1 MKKGQ
6 KRRVFA
12 FLLAFSMLVSC
23 FTGVPV
29 RAEEEQAV
37 TGLVAGETNWNGLR
51 NELLDSTYQKEFWSS
66 LGERTLYLGY
76 TDAEGT
82 IVGSLNEYP
91 EYSIENIIV
100 SKDGEAAPD
109 GSYSIR
115 QDVYYEGEVETPNEG
130 FFVFTFNQRG
140 DYMISYALENVEE
153 NYITVH
159 VDYGEVAAYSSPEAT
174 ETGYLLEYQYSRGEE
189 DNSFYFVFNVDSGA
203 ETPFALAET
212 PLCINDDP
220 AIDVSQ
226 YASLSEV
233 EGKTNAYKLTIHTDT
248 LPSNEFGLQL
258 AYSVDYDD
266 GMGSRE
272 NAYYIHVSEKISG
285 LVFAYPD
292 WDGGKAFLGE
302 GAHFQSSGETVLGD
316 FHVYLGYKESDES
329 DIIAI
334 DEYEGYSM
342 DNFEVTLNGEVASK
356 DSYSVAQSTYLD
368 DEEQVD
374 KVNEDILRFSLYER
388 GIYRI
393 AYPMDDRTDNYITVK
408 ATIPEFG
415 VYQTATG
422 EGYYVDN
429 DFIVDG
435 SSSANECYVVF
446 SDACYKSITLSE
458 TPLVINGDESILAS
472 DYVSIEA
479 VEGNPLAFRL
489 NVNGSNM
496 TSNEMD
502 ISIKFTGVDVNGN
515 ELEEDFRSL
524 RAIIDNK
531 GFVFRETYYDDV
543 AGKECFVEDGDSFK
557 YYLIPLGSQHFV
569 YLEYQDEQTG
579 ETTNVWD
586 ADALTVTLNG
596 APAPASSYQISKN
609 TYRVD
614 EEENGEPVSKEY
626 VNEGFLGFAFF
637 QKGVY
642 HVSYKDAT
650 SHKSVIFAVDMPR
663 VAVYDS
669 ADIETG
675 KYIERYNFDR
685 YTDAEQAF
693 YIILQKGES
702 ETITVGESPLSFD
715 GDYGDA
721 KVSDYLELEVI
732 EENEVYKVIVKPEAF
747 PYYEVGF
754 IFSAEC
760 SNDTEP
766 WNEEYSFGVCEKQV
780 GLLVTDSFTGDNEET
795 RPFDEGSFSKDLYKV
810 YDPYNSS
817 KFYFGYRT
825 DEDGEITNVAVEDLV
840 FTDENDSP
848 VELEIDKFTNV
859 DGEEIVQIR
868 FQSPGTYYAS
878 YTKDGIESKVMIVV
892 DFPDMAFY
900 TEPER
905 TAETLVMDDFYL
917 MKDDD
922 QQDVLYFIV
931 DKSYGTFENFAFEA
945 DGYKTTPSVLN
956 AELFDIGDEN
966 FLCYKV
972 TLLDEGAGYLLMV
985 SFDRV
990 YEEESEPDV
999 YILGMSTG
1007 KERQFYL
1014 DGKSHTGFAGCYMQD
1029 YEYAGRG
1036 INWDCGLPMY
1046 WVHADT
1052 IQGVIDKLGEVG
1064 IGETVWV
1071 DGEDKGIVNTGY
1083 FAINV
1088 SHTGNVTLTEQFVT
1102 PKNATAIQIV
1112 AGQDVQMTTHPT
1124 EEDGTYI
1131 EDSVYYVD
1139 EETRALLPAE
1149 YKNVQY
1155 ISDFNGG
1162 LYVVTRYTPTSADEY
1177 NFKLGE
1183 KIEADFDEVDRCIIT
1198 AEEKKMWNQFELPHL
1213 YLTMDCDYLVD
1224 GPCGAIHMQYTDGA
1238 DGKLYVMDRP
1248 EEALV
1253 RKEFDKNSA
1262 TYSGTFANDWTIY
1275 SCTIDKNTVQ
1285 ATTGTYEED
1294 VVVKTPDD
1302 KKDLVDVETEVENG
1316 LSEEQKEALKE
1327 EDSNV
1332 ELDVKTDA
1340 IDASENNLENLA
1352 DTIKEAISAIKELIE
1367 TILSIPQENAPVFV
1381 DISVNV
1387 TVTDSEGN
1395 LVGEEDTNITET
1407 KKPIDVT
1414 MDIPE
1419 NIRGN
1424 NRRYKVVRYHDG
1436 TAEEL
1441 ETEVMNNGKSI
1452 RFATNKFSTYAI
1464 VYEEIVKQDF
1474 DMSQVRWDYTEEFT
1488 YDGEEKSV
1496 QLIGLPDGLI
1506 PIYENDVAYE
1516 VGNYNTTVTFQYDMT
1531 LYNAPPAVE
1540 SLNWSIVAASP
1551 QKQDFDMS
1559 NVKWNYT
1566 TAFTYDGTA
1575 KTVTLT
1581 GLPAG
1586 LTANYTGNTATE
1598 VGNYVA
1604 SVSFTYDTEVYN
1616 MPTQVANLNW
1626 SIVAPP
1632 APPAPAKTDFD
1643 MSNVKWDYATAFT
1656 YDGTAKTVALT
1667 GLPSGLTATYSG
1679 NTATDA
1685 GVYTATVVFSYD
1697 AEKYNAPKAI
1707 DALTWTINKAD
1718 AAVKVSKV
1726 SISKTYG
1733 DKAFSLGVTAAKG
1746 TKVAYK
1752 SSDTKVVKVSTT
1764 GKVTIKGCGQATIT
1778 ITASGANF
1786 ETSQKKV
1793 TVTVKPKKVSI
1804 KKLTSPK
1811 KKAIKITWAKDSK
1824 VTGYEIE
1831 YSTNKKFTKKTT
1843 KKVTIS
1849 KYKTISKTIGKL
1861 KSKKKYYVR
1870 IRAYKKSGKTKI
1882 YGAWSTVKNIKV
1894 K

>member
-6 KRRVFA
+6 KRRVLA

-29 RAEEEQAV
+29 QAEEAQAV
-37 TGLVAGETNWNGLR
+37 TGLVSADPHWNGVR
-51 NELLDSTYQKEFWSS
+51 NELQNPTYRKELWTG
-66 LGERTLYLGY
+66 LGDRTLYLGY
-76 TDAEGT
+76 TEDGSSVT
-82 IVGSLNEYP
+82 SLNAYEGFA
-91 EYSIENIIV
+91 IENLIV
-100 SKDGEAAPD
+100 TKDGEAAPD
-109 GSYSIR
+109 GSFSIL
-115 QDVYYEGEVETPNEG
+115 QDVYYENNGEGDVETPNEG
-130 FFVFTFNQRG
+130 FFVFTFNQCG

-174 ETGYLLEYQYSRGEE
+174 EAGYLSEYQYSRGIE
-189 DNSFYFVFNVDSGA
+189 DNSFYLVFNVNSEA

-212 PLCINDDP
+212 PLCINNDP
-220 AIDVSQ
+220 SEDVSR
-226 YASLSEV
+226 YASISGID
-233 EGKTNAYKLTIHTDT
+233 GKPNAYKLTIHTDT
-248 LPSNEFGLQL
+248 LPTNEFDLKL
-258 AYSVDYDD
+258 DYSVDYGNGIMEIRDFHI
-266 GMGSRE
+266 R
-272 NAYYIHVSEKISG
+272 ISEKISG
-285 LVFAYPD
+285 LIFAYPD
-292 WDGGKAFLGE
+292 WDDDKAFLGNP
-302 GAHFQSSGETVLGD
+302 AYFQSSGETGLGD
-316 FHVYLGYKESDES
+316 FNVYLGYKASDES
-329 DIIAI
+329 EMIAI
-334 DEYEGYSM
+334 DEYEDYSM
-342 DNFEVTLNGEVASK
+342 DNFEVTLNGEVAPK
-356 DSYSVAQSTYLD
+356 NSYSIAQSMYWD

-374 KVNEDILRFSLYER
+374 KVNEDILRFSFYER

-393 AYPMDDRTDNYITVK
+393 AYPMADRTDNYITVTVTK
-408 ATIPEFG
+408 RDVG

-422 EGYYVDN
+422 DGYYIYDN
-429 DFIVDG
+429 VVIDG
-435 SSSANECYVVF
+435 SSTTNEFYVVF
-446 SDACYKSITLSE
+446 SDALYKSITLSE
-458 TPLVINGDESILAS
+458 NPLIIERDENIDAS
-472 DYVSIEA
+472 DYVSIEP
-479 VEGNPLAFRL
+479 VEGNPLAFKL
-489 NVNGSNM
+489 IINGSTL
-496 TSNEMD
+496 TSEFMN
-502 ISIKFTGVDVNGN
+502 ISIQYDGTDLNGAPLGIRQYDVH
-515 ELEEDFRSL
+515 
-524 RAIIDNK
+524 AAVACT
-531 GFVFRETYYDDV
+531 GFVFRDTSYDDEIGREV
-543 AGKECFVEDGDSFK
+543 LVEDGNSYK
-557 YYLIPLGSQHFV
+557 YYSIPLGDNRIV
-569 YLEYQDEQTG
+569 YLEYQDPQSG
-579 ETTNVWD
+579 EATNVWD
-586 ADALTVTLNG
+586 TDEFTVTLNG
-596 APAPASSYQISKN
+596 APAPAGSYKITKD
-609 TYRVD
+609 TYGV
-614 EEENGEPVSKEY
+614 EEEEDGELVYKEY
-626 VNEGFLGFAFF
+626 VNEGFLRFAFF

-642 HVSYKDAT
+642 KVSYNNAT
-650 SHKSVIFAVDMPR
+650 EHNSVVF
-663 VAVYDS
+663 VAETSKIAAYDS
-669 ADIETG
+669 SDITNAKVIDRFG
-675 KYIERYNFDR
+675 FDR
-685 YTDAEQAF
+685 YSEEEQAF
-693 YIILQKGES
+693 YIILQKNDGDEIDIS
-702 ETITVGESPLSFD
+702 EGLISFD

-721 KVSDYLELEVI
+721 KVSDYLTI
-732 EENEVYKVIVKPEAF
+732 ESTDAEDVYKVILNPEAF
-747 PYYEVGF
+747 PEYEVNF
-754 IFSAEC
+754 KLNARFNNI
-760 SNDTEP
+760 DEP
-766 WNEEYSFGVCEKQV
+766 EVYYLLVGEKLT
-780 GLLVTDSFTGDNEET
+780 GLLATDWFTGEGDDLK
-795 RPFDEGSFSKDLYKV
+795 PFDETAFSKVFYKQF
-810 YDPYNSS
+810 DPYNSWD
-817 KFYFGYRT
+817 FYFGYRT
-825 DEDGEITNVAVEDLV
+825 EENGPTTNVAVEDLV
-840 FTDENDSP
+840 FTDDEGNSVD
-848 VELEIDKFTNV
+848 VDIETVTTGYGTEIARV
-859 DGEEIVQIR
+859 R
-868 FQSPGTYYAS
+868 FALPGTYHIS
-878 YTKDGIESKVMIVV
+878 YTKDDIVSKVQLII
-892 DFPDMAFY
+892 DYPEIGFY
-900 TEPER
+900 TAPER
-905 TAETLVMDDFYL
+905 TVETLVTDDFYL

-922 QQDVLYFIV
+922 QQDVLYFIA
-931 DKSYGTFENFAFEA
+931 DKSYWTYEGIAFEA
-945 DGYKTTPSVLN
+945 DGYKATSSVLN
-956 AELFDIGDEN
+956 AEPYDIGDEN
-966 FLCYKV
+966 LLCYEV
-972 TLLDEGAGYLLMV
+972 TLLDEAVGYLLMV
-985 SFDRV
+985 SFNRIHEDD
-990 YEEESEPDV
+990 SAPDV
-999 YILGMSTG
+999 YTLGMTTG
-1007 KERQFYL
+1007 KQREIYG
-1014 DGKSHTGFAGCYMQD
+1014 DGEAHTGFAGCYMQD

-1064 IGETVWV
+1064 IGETVFV
-1071 DGEDKGIVNTGY
+1071 DGEDKGIENTGY

-1102 PKNATAIQIV
+1102 PKNATAIQIM

-1183 KIEADFDEVDRCIIT
+1183 AIKADFDEVDRCIIT
-1198 AEEKKMWNQFELPHL
+1198 AEEKQMWNQFELPHL

-1238 DGKLYVMDRP
+1238 DGKLYVMDRT

-1253 RKEFDKNSA
+1253 RKEFDKNSD

-1316 LSEEQKEALKE
+1316 LSEEQKVALKE
-1327 EDSNV
+1327 EDSNI
-1332 ELDVKTDA
+1332 EIDVKTDS
-1340 IDASENNLENLA
+1340 IDASDNNLENLA

-1387 TVTDSEGN
+1387 TVTDSEGE

-1407 KKPIDVT
+1407 KEPIDVT

-1516 VGNYNTTVTFQYDMT
+1516 VGNYNATVTFQYDMT

-1632 APPAPAKTDFD
+1632 APPAPAKSDFD

-1811 KKAIKITWAKDSK
+1811 KKSIKITWAKDSM